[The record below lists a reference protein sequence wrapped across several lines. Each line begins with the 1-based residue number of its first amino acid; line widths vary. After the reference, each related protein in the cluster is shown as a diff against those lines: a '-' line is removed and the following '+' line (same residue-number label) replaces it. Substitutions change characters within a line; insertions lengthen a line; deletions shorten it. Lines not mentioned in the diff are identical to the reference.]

1 VGDEQDGHG
10 LARVSVGTAR
20 TVAAVPPQ
28 TLAIGDDRLR
38 VAPWR
43 GDPTTAYVVARHGR
57 PSPYAVARCVEQ
69 LAVGGYEAAL
79 TTALAP
85 ADQGPWLATGF
96 TVHER
101 LHLLSRA
108 VEPVP
113 EVGPAS
119 VALRRGRRKDRPD
132 VLEVD
137 GAAFPAFWRLD
148 DAGLED
154 AITAT
159 PSARFRVACDPAL
172 GDRIVGYAV
181 TGRAGARG
189 YLQRLAVDPAV
200 QRRGVGAALV
210 ADAVRWLRRW
220 GAREVLVNTQE
231 ENERAVA
238 LYEHLGFHRHDE
250 GLAVLQRPLVAPA
263 R

>member
-1 VGDEQDGHG
+1 
-10 LARVSVGTAR
+10 
-20 TVAAVPPQ
+20 VPAH

-43 GDPTTAYVVARHGR
+43 GDPTTAYVVARRGR

-69 LAVGGYEAAL
+69 LATGGFVAAL

-101 LHLLSRA
+101 LHLLSRPI
-108 VEPVP
+108 EPLP
-113 EVGPAS
+113 EVPPVE
-119 VALRRGRRKDRPD
+119 VALRRGRRRDRPA
-132 VLEVD
+132 VLLVD
-137 GAAFPAFWRLD
+137 AAAFPPFWRLD
-148 DAGLED
+148 EPGLDDAL
-154 AITAT
+154 TAT
-159 PSARFRVACDPAL
+159 PSARFRVAGAEGAVL
-172 GDRIVGYAV
+172 GYAV

-189 YLQRLAVDPAV
+189 YLQRLGVDPAA
-200 QRRGVGAALV
+200 QGRGIGSVLV
-210 ADAVRWLRRW
+210 ADGVRWLRRW

-231 ENERAVA
+231 SNDRAVA
-238 LYEHLGFHRHDE
+238 LYERLGFRRHDE
-250 GLAVLQRPLVAPA
+250 GLAVLQRPLGATA

>member
-1 VGDEQDGHG
+1 VGVEQDGHG
-10 LARVSVGTAR
+10 VARVSVSAAR
-20 TVAAVPPQ
+20 TVATVPPQ

-96 TVHER
+96 MVHER

-108 VEPVP
+108 VEPLP
-113 EVGPAS
+113 ELGPAP
-119 VALRRGRRKDRPD
+119 VDLRRARRRDRPR

-148 DAGLED
+148 EPGLED
-154 AITAT
+154 ALTAT
-159 PSARFRVACDPAL
+159 PTARFRVACDP
-172 GDRIVGYAV
+172 GQDGQIVGYAV
-181 TGRAGARG
+181 TGRAGSRG
-189 YLQRLAVDPAV
+189 YLQRLAVDPSA

-210 ADAVRWLRRW
+210 GDGLRWLRRW
-220 GAREVLVNTQE
+220 SAREVLVNTQE